1 MKWLGMLALL
11 WLQIGCT
18 PSHLR
23 CDAALRPI
31 NGANGA
37 APSAVRHP
45 QGAPLP

>member
-1 MKWLGMLALL
+1 MKCLGLLALL
-11 WLQIGCT
+11 GLQIGCT

-37 APSAVRHP
+37 TPSAVTHP
-45 QGAPLP
+45 QGAPRP